1 MRILLVE
8 DDETLAE
15 IVSDFLHKQHY
26 VVDVAIDG
34 ELGWNFVVTYTYDL
48 IVLDVMLPKL
58 DGMSLCRQIRSA
70 GHQMPVLLLTAKQTS
85 DDKVMG
91 LDVGADDYLVKPV
104 DLQEMGARIRALLR
118 RSNSALAPL
127 LTWGELCLDP
137 SSCTVTYSGKSLNLS
152 GKEYSLLELFM
163 RNARRVLNRN
173 TIIDHL
179 WAGEDVPLEDTVK
192 AHIKGLRRK
201 FRAVGAPVDLIEN
214 IYGLGYRLKPLDASS
229 DRLVP
234 QIIAAGLSPS
244 LLRYLE
250 TRLVSCIFVATDTSA
265 ATIEALNTG
274 NWQLLVLDQMLLT
287 SATTKLLSEAYS
299 RLLQGTQSV
308 IYCLESSQVRY
319 LPRKIAGQL
328 LFSPFMEEELAQI
341 IANTLHLSIP
351 SQPSENFLPPPLN
364 FPPEESVPSP
374 ELAEAG
380 SSRVAKESIVNLKN
394 SIADFW
400 EKFKDKI
407 WQRIHILEAAKAAL
421 LNQALTPELREQAI
435 SEAHKLA
442 GSLGTFGFPTG
453 TNLSRRIE
461 NILITSATLSDP
473 TSATLSDPTSATLS
487 DPTSATLSDPKS
499 ATLSDHTS
507 TKLPNS
513 MLAALSDSTSTTF
526 SDSMSTTLPSR
537 GEATPTVH
545 LENRSDQSR
554 YSLSPVQ
561 LQEFIDLLADLKI
574 LLNSPPQNFANNPQ
588 NTADLGKFP
597 ILPTNQNP
605 RPNPRQPKNG
615 EKYPSSYPYLLIVE
629 DDQELAAGLSIEA
642 NSWGMQVEVIHD
654 LTEAR
659 SIIATNP
666 PDLVLLDLVFPEV
679 SESGL
684 DLLQEL
690 SAKTPPIPTI
700 ILTFRDNFPQR
711 LEVARLGACGFL
723 SKPVAPSQ
731 VMQVVS
737 QVLQQNHLEQFKV
750 MVVDDDPQI
759 LAVLSNCLRAANL
772 QILTLEDS
780 RNFWENLEAFTPDLL
795 VLDINMPYVNGL
807 ELCRVIRN
815 DTQWN
820 SLPVLFISGQGDPS
834 TILQVFGV
842 GADDFISKPFSQ
854 ETVMTRILN
863 RLQRLHV
870 IRSLSEVDLLTGIAN
885 RRKFAVDWERLLR
898 LAARNTKYL
907 CLAILDLDNFKDVND
922 RYGHEMGDRVLH
934 DLGKLLQ
941 RSFRQDDLVAR
952 WGGEEFV
959 ISWYGI
965 SKQEAAQR
973 LEQVLYNL
981 RGMDFVTLDNKSF
994 RITFSAGV
1002 VQYPE
1007 DGNNFPLLYHQA
1019 DHLLYQAK
1027 QGGRNRVMLN
1037 TN

>member
-15 IVSDFLHKQHY
+15 IVSDFLHKQRY

-34 ELGWNFVVTYTYDL
+34 ELGWNFVVSYTYDL

-85 DDKVMG
+85 NDKVMG

-137 SSCTVTYSGKSLNLS
+137 SSCIATYSGKSLHLS
-152 GKEYSLLELFM
+152 SKEYSLLELFL

-179 WAGEDVPLEDTVK
+179 WAGEDVPMEDTVK

-214 IYGLGYRLKPLDASS
+214 IYGLGYRLKPVDASS
-229 DRLVP
+229 DHIVP
-234 QIIAAGLSPS
+234 QIIAAGLSPA

-250 TRLVSCIFVATDTSA
+250 NRLGSCVFVPTDTST

-274 NWQLLVLDQMLLT
+274 NWQLLIIDQMLLT
-287 SATTKLLSEAYS
+287 SSTTKLLNEAYS
-299 RLLQGTQSV
+299 RLIQGTQSV
-308 IYCLESSQVRY
+308 IYCLESNQVRY

-328 LFSPFMEEELAQI
+328 LFFPFMEEELAQT
-341 IANTLHLSIP
+341 IANTLHLA
-351 SQPSENFLPPPLN
+351 LPPQPLEN
-364 FPPEESVPSP
+364 LPPLPHLSTERLQRFSEFAVSTASPRERNSSTPQPDLEEVGSLNGAEVP
-374 ELAEAG
+374 
-380 SSRVAKESIVNLKN
+380 IVSLKN
-394 SIADFW
+394 SIADLW

-407 WQRIHILEAAKAAL
+407 WHRIHVLEAAKVAL
-421 LNQALTPELREQAI
+421 LNQELTPELREQAI

-461 NILITSATLSDP
+461 NILLTSTLLSDLISTP
-473 TSATLSDPTSATLS
+473 LSNLIADQLLSLQEGIPRASSGLRNDPNLAK
-487 DPTSATLSDPKS
+487 P
-499 ATLSDHTS
+499 SDH
-507 TKLPNS
+507 
-513 MLAALSDSTSTTF
+513 
-526 SDSMSTTLPSR
+526 
-537 GEATPTVH
+537 
-545 LENRSDQSR
+545 SR
-554 YSLSPVQ
+554 YILPPAQ
-561 LQEFIDLLADLKI
+561 TQEFIDLLTDLKA
-574 LLNSPPQNFANNPQ
+574 LLNSQSQHLQNNSPPPPK
-588 NTADLGKFP
+588 LEEFP
-597 ILPTNQNP
+597 ILPTDQNP
-605 RPNPRQPKNG
+605 RTNRRQFKNVG
-615 EKYPSSYPYLLIVE
+615 KYPSTYPYLLIVE
-629 DDQELAAGLSIEA
+629 DDQELAEGLLVEA

-654 LTEAR
+654 LSEAR
-659 SIIATNP
+659 SIIDTNP

-679 SESGL
+679 TENGL

-711 LEVARLGACGFL
+711 LEVARLGGCGFL
-723 SKPVAPSQ
+723 SKPVAPNQ

-759 LAVLSNCLRAANL
+759 LAILTHCLQTANL

-780 RNFWENLEAFTPDLL
+780 RNFWESLEAFTPDLL
-795 VLDINMPYVNGL
+795 VLDINMPYANGL
-807 ELCRVIRN
+807 ELCQVIRN

-820 SLPVLFISGQGDPS
+820 SLPVLFISSQGDPS
-834 TILQVFGV
+834 TMLQVFGV
-842 GADDFISKPFSQ
+842 GADDFICKPFSE

-863 RLQRLHV
+863 RLQRLNV

-885 RRKFAVDWERLLR
+885 RRKFAADWERLLR

-907 CLAILDLDNFKDVND
+907 CLAILDLDNFKEVND

-973 LEQVLYNL
+973 LEQVLFNL
-981 RGMDFVTLDNKSF
+981 RNMDFVTLDNKSF

-1019 DHLLYQAK
+1019 DHLLYRAK
-1027 QGGRNRVMLN
+1027 QGGRNRVMLDIN
-1037 TN
+1037 